1 MRHLWSLLAG
11 LVAAPAIWVL
21 VAAGQDGSADVVA
34 RWVRNDT
41 YNWANLIGPTV
52 YLAAAALVLG
62 LIAVLRISPLGPIVA
77 GLALV
82 APYLALFAAPFR
94 VRDAVP
100 DRWRLFGDPLPLDQ
114 PLDNGT
120 LFMIGAMLLMATFS
134 VQRWRSWPRAYDAA
148 DDAGYDWP
156 PPGSPMPEAA
166 PPTLGYPAPDPPYQ
180 STPPAAPPWPPL
192 PRAGAGWDDRGR

>member
-11 LVAAPAIWVL
+11 LIAAPAIWVL
-21 VAAGQDGSADVVA
+21 VAAGQRGSSDTVA

-41 YNWANLIGPTV
+41 YNWANLIEPTV

-77 GLALV
+77 GLTLV
-82 APYLALFAAPFR
+82 APYLALFAGPFR

-100 DRWRLFGDPLPLDQ
+100 DGWRLLGDPLPLDQ

-120 LFMIGAMLLMATFS
+120 LFVIGAMLLMATFS
-134 VQRWRSWPRAYDAA
+134 AQRWRSWPRA
-148 DDAGYDWP
+148 DAGSDDGGFDWAS
-156 PPGSPMPEAA
+156 PGTPASDIS
-166 PPTLGYPAPDPPYQ
+166 PPTLGYPSPDPPYQ
-180 STPPAAPPWPPL
+180 STPPSAWPPV
-192 PRAGAGWDDRGR
+192 PRAGAGWDDRTR

>member
-1 MRHLWSLLAG
+1 MRHLLSLLAG

-21 VAAGQDGSADVVA
+21 VAAGQHGSSDTIG

-52 YLAAAALVLG
+52 YLSAAALVLG

-77 GLALV
+77 GLTLV

-100 DRWRLFGDPLPLDQ
+100 DGWRLFGDPLSLDQ

-120 LFMIGAMLLMATFS
+120 LFVIGAMLLMATFS
-134 VQRWRSWPRAYDAA
+134 RQRWRSWPGTDAES
-148 DDAGYDWP
+148 DAGFEWAS
-156 PPGSPMPEAA
+156 PGSQAPEA
-166 PPTLGYPAPDPPYQ
+166 PPATLGYPSPDPTYQ
-180 STPPAAPPWPPL
+180 SSPSAAPAWPPL
-192 PRAGAGWDDRGR
+192 PRAGTGWDDRTR